1 MTRPTRRLAMRLAGC
16 AALAAAGG
24 CASDP
29 TAGYAAATT
38 FPAGISTIAVSVF
51 ENDSYDRD
59 LAFQLTDALIK
70 EIEARTPY
78 KVTSTGSADTMLT
91 GRIRNVRLSQLSK
104 SPLTGL
110 SEEVAFRVTIDMNWR
125 DLRTGEPLLALESY
139 TADSL
144 FVPSRPT
151 AEPIEVGKFGVVQ
164 ALARDIVSDMRA
176 DW

>member
-1 MTRPTRRLAMRLAGC
+1 MIRAALCLAGC
-16 AALAAAGG
+16 AAIAGAAG

-29 TAGYAAATT
+29 AAGYAAATT
-38 FPAGISTIAVSVF
+38 FPGGISTVAVSVF
-51 ENDSYDRD
+51 ENDSYNRN

-78 KVTSTGSADTMLT
+78 KVTSEGRADTILT
-91 GRIRNVRLSQLSK
+91 GRIRNVQLNQLSK

-151 AEPIEVGKFGVVQ
+151 SEPIEVGEFGVVQ